1 MNKYRIL
8 VIDDEPQMR
17 RLLQLSLEA
26 AGYEVLLAD
35 DARSGQLA
43 AINHPPDLIVLD
55 LGLPDKS
62 GQELLQELKLW
73 YTRAVIILSAHDGE
87 ADIVQALDHGASDY
101 LTKPFRNAELL
112 ARIRAC
118 IRRDANQNL
127 EDKIHFHDWCIDLS
141 ARVVSIGDEV
151 IKLTS
156 TEFNLLA
163 LLARNAGR
171 VLTHQYLLQEI
182 WGITYLEQTQYL
194 RVYIGNL
201 RKKIEPDHNHPKY
214 IITESGV
221 GYRMALPAGHH

>member
-26 AGYEVLLAD
+26 AGYEVMLAEN
-35 DARSGQLA
+35 AKAGQLA

-62 GQELLQELKLW
+62 GQDLLVELKMW
-73 YTRAVIILSAHDGE
+73 YNRAIIILSAHHTE

-118 IRRDANQNL
+118 IRRDGNQTL
-127 EDKIHFHDWCIDLS
+127 EEKIQFDNWSIDLS
-141 ARVVSIGDEV
+141 ARVVKKDQEV
-151 IKLTS
+151 VKLTT

-163 LLARNAGR
+163 LMARNAGR
-171 VLTHQYLLQEI
+171 VLTHQFLLQEI

-201 RKKIEPDHNHPKY
+201 RKKIEQDHNHPKY

-221 GYRMALPAGHH
+221 GYRLAQP